1 MQMCIKT
8 KFLMDCIRQVGGGRT
23 KVYYSLNVKVSVA
36 HLLLVFSKER
46 KGHHKKEKI
55 FHLKKNKQFDKVRQ
69 VSSKTGSSSLL

>member
-1 MQMCIKT
+1 
-8 KFLMDCIRQVGGGRT
+8 MDCIRQVGGGRT

-55 FHLKKNKQFDKVRQ
+55 FHLKKTNK
-69 VSSKTGSSSLL
+69 TI